1 MAERGSKEGRRGS
14 KKKLPFEEKYIVLL
28 QALRHSNKE
37 QRLAL
42 LRNADKKLVQY
53 ICECALNVLNG
64 VVELK
69 IGDKNKLKKYKK
81 TLRKLTVATK
91 RKGAWKNKKRMIVQ
105 EGGNFLVSLL
115 APILDLLM

>member
-1 MAERGSKEGRRGS
+1 MASRAPKQSGNKRE
-14 KKKLPFEEKYIVLL
+14 LPFEKKYLALL
-28 QALRHSNKE
+28 QALRYSNKD

-69 IGDKNKLKKYKK
+69 IVDKKKLKKYKK
-81 TLRKLTVATK
+81 TLRNLANLSK
-91 RKGAWKNKKRMIVQ
+91 RKTGWKNKKRMIVQ

-115 APILDLLM
+115 GPVLDLIL